1 MRSNFGYIEDDFV
14 PRARDGKL
22 ISRIIAI
29 AAPHWKWVT
38 FGLILSLG
46 VTAASLALPY
56 LLRLGIDQYI
66 VNEELAN
73 IERMSGITRLSL
85 LFFIIMLA
93 GFGAQFSQIIVLEWA
108 GQNMMH
114 SLRQKLFIHTLHLPV
129 SFFNATPVGRI
140 VTRITNDIQN
150 MHEMFTSVVVTGVND
165 FIRLGGILILLFW
178 MNWRLACV
186 VSLVFPLLVL
196 STVLFGRLAR
206 DVSRRIRT
214 SLAGLNTFIQEN
226 VSGVSVLQLFGVQ
239 QDSMNKYHILGK
251 DYCQLVL
258 RQIRIFGTF
267 MPLIEL
273 LQSIALSL
281 IIWYGSGEI
290 IRERMT
296 LGDLTAF
303 ISYIRLFF
311 QPVRELSQK
320 YSIIQSAMASAE
332 RIFHLMDLETAD
344 SSGIIPPHIDGK
356 IEFQG
361 VSFSYKENHPVLR
374 NLTFTVHPG
383 ETLAIVG
390 ATGAGKSTIINLIER
405 FHGPDEGMILLDG
418 MNLRHLSS
426 EWLRKMIGFVPQDLF
441 FIAGTIRDNIVLD
454 MEISDEYLDRI
465 LDLSQMSSVVKGLP
479 DGLETRI
486 GAGFD
491 LSMGQQQLMSLA
503 RVLARNPKILILDE
517 ATANVDSET
526 EMFIDQ
532 ALENMM
538 AHRTCILIAHRLS
551 TIRRADRI
559 LVMDRG
565 EIVESGSHDGL
576 MAEKGHY
583 FRLQM
588 LLDTEGVKV

>member
-1 MRSNFGYIEDDFV
+1 MRSKFGYFEDDYV
-14 PRARDGKL
+14 PRERDGKL
-22 ISRIIAI
+22 ISKIIAI

-38 FGLILSLG
+38 FGLILSFG

-73 IERMSGITRLSL
+73 IERVSGITQLSF
-85 LFFIIMLA
+85 LFLIIMLA
-93 GFGAQFSQIIVLEWA
+93 GFGAQFCQIIVLEWA

-114 SLRQKLFIHTLHLPV
+114 SLRRKLFIHTLHLPI
-129 SFFNATPVGRI
+129 SFFNVTPVGRI
-140 VTRITNDIQN
+140 VTRVTNDIQN

-186 VSLVFPLLVL
+186 VSLVYPFLVL

-206 DVSRRIRT
+206 DVSRQIRT

-239 QDSMNKYHILGK
+239 QDSMNKYHILGE

-267 MPLIEL
+267 MPLIEF

-281 IIWYGSGEI
+281 IIWYGGGEI
-290 IRERMT
+290 IREHMT

-320 YSIIQSAMASAE
+320 YSIVQSAMASAE
-332 RIFHLMDLETAD
+332 RIFHLMDQEKTD
-344 SSGIIPPHIDGK
+344 STGIIPLHIDGK

-361 VSFSYKENHPVLR
+361 VSFSYEKNHPVLR
-374 NLTFTVHPG
+374 NLTFTVRPG

-405 FHGPDEGMILLDG
+405 FHAPDEGAILLDG
-418 MNLRHLSS
+418 VNLQQLSS
-426 EWLRKMIGFVPQDLF
+426 EWLRKIIGFVPQDLF
-441 FIAGTIRDNIVLD
+441 IIAGTIRENIVLD
-454 MEISDEYLDRI
+454 LEVSDEDLDGI
-465 LDLSQMSSVVKGLP
+465 LDLSQMSSVVKNLP
-479 DGLETRI
+479 DGLQTRI
-486 GAGFD
+486 GEGFD
-491 LSMGQQQLMSLA
+491 LSRGQQQLMSLA

-526 EMFIDQ
+526 EMLIDQ
-532 ALENMM
+532 ALENVMSQ
-538 AHRTCILIAHRLS
+538 RTCILIAHRLS
-551 TIRRADRI
+551 TIRRADWI
-559 LVMDRG
+559 LVMERG
-565 EIVESGSHDGL
+565 KIVESGSHDGL

-583 FRLQM
+583 FRLQR
-588 LLDTEGVKV
+588 LLNITE

>member
-1 MRSNFGYIEDDFV
+1 MRSKFGYIEDDYIAS
-14 PRARDGKL
+14 ARDGKL

-38 FGLILSLG
+38 FGLILSFG

-56 LLRLGIDQYI
+56 LIRLGIDQYI

-73 IERMSGITRLSL
+73 FERVSGITQLSL
-85 LFFIIMLA
+85 LFLIIMLA
-93 GFGAQFSQIIVLEWA
+93 GFGAHFCQIVVLEWA

-140 VTRITNDIQN
+140 VTRVTNDIQN

-165 FIRLGGILILLFW
+165 FIRFGGILILLFW

-186 VSLVFPLLVL
+186 VSLVFPFLIL

-206 DVSRRIRT
+206 DVSRQIRT

-239 QDSMNKYHILGK
+239 QDSINKYHILGE
-251 DYCQLVL
+251 DYCQRVL

-273 LQSIALSL
+273 LQSISLSL
-281 IIWYGSGEI
+281 IIWYGGGEI
-290 IRERMT
+290 IREHMT

-320 YSIIQSAMASAE
+320 YSIVQSAMASAE
-332 RIFHLMDLETAD
+332 RIFHLMDLATAD

-361 VSFSYKENHPVLR
+361 VSFSYEENFPVLR
-374 NLTFTVHPG
+374 NLTFTVSLG

-405 FHGPDEGMILLDG
+405 FHAPDEGAILLDG
-418 MNLRHLSS
+418 MNLQQLST
-426 EWLRKMIGFVPQDLF
+426 EWLRQMIGFVPQDLF
-441 FIAGTIRDNIVLD
+441 IIAGTIRENIVLD
-454 MEISDEYLDRI
+454 MEVSDEDLDRI
-465 LDLSQMSSVVKGLP
+465 LDLSQLSSVVKDLP
-479 DGLETRI
+479 DGLQTRI
-486 GAGFD
+486 GEGFD
-491 LSMGQQQLMSLA
+491 LSRGQQQLMSLA

-517 ATANVDSET
+517 ATASVDSET
-526 EMFIDQ
+526 EMLIDQ

-538 AHRTCILIAHRLS
+538 SHRTCILIAHRLS
-551 TIRRADRI
+551 TVRRADRI
-559 LVMDRG
+559 LVMKRG
-565 EIVESGSHDGL
+565 EIVESGSHESL
-576 MAEKGHY
+576 MTTNGHY

-588 LLDTEGVKV
+588 MLEENQG

>member
-1 MRSNFGYIEDDFV
+1 MRSKFGYFEDDYV
-14 PRARDGKL
+14 PRERDGKL
-22 ISRIIAI
+22 ISKIIAI

-38 FGLILSLG
+38 FGLILSFG

-73 IERMSGITRLSL
+73 IERVSGITQLSF
-85 LFFIIMLA
+85 LFLIIMLA
-93 GFGAQFSQIIVLEWA
+93 GFGAQFCQIIVLEWA

-114 SLRQKLFIHTLHLPV
+114 SLRRKLFIHTLHLPI
-129 SFFNATPVGRI
+129 SFFNVTPVGRI
-140 VTRITNDIQN
+140 VTRVTNDIQN

-186 VSLVFPLLVL
+186 VSLVYPFLVL

-206 DVSRRIRT
+206 DVSRQIRT

-239 QDSMNKYHILGK
+239 QDSMNKYHILGE

-267 MPLIEL
+267 MPLIEF

-281 IIWYGSGEI
+281 IIWYGGGEI
-290 IRERMT
+290 IREHMT

-320 YSIIQSAMASAE
+320 YSIVQSAMASAE
-332 RIFHLMDLETAD
+332 RIFHLMDQEKTD
-344 SSGIIPPHIDGK
+344 STGIIPLHIDGK

-361 VSFSYKENHPVLR
+361 VSFSYEKNHPVLR
-374 NLTFTVHPG
+374 NLTFTVRPG

-405 FHGPDEGMILLDG
+405 FHAPDEGAILLDG
-418 MNLRHLSS
+418 VNLQQLSS

-441 FIAGTIRDNIVLD
+441 IIAGTIRENIVLD
-454 MEISDEYLDRI
+454 LEVSDEDLDGI
-465 LDLSQMSSVVKGLP
+465 LDLSQMSSVVKNLP
-479 DGLETRI
+479 DGLQTRI
-486 GAGFD
+486 GEGFD
-491 LSMGQQQLMSLA
+491 LSRGQQQLMSLA

-526 EMFIDQ
+526 EMLIDQ
-532 ALENMM
+532 ALENVMSQ
-538 AHRTCILIAHRLS
+538 RTCILIAHRLS
-551 TIRRADRI
+551 TIRRADWI
-559 LVMDRG
+559 LVMERG
-565 EIVESGSHDGL
+565 KIVESGSHDGL

-583 FRLQM
+583 FRLQR
-588 LLDTEGVKV
+588 LLNITE